1 MCRNYVKLCE
11 FENAKIK
18 NMKYKKWIIGI
29 ITASLLIAL
38 LVYKVIYV
46 NPHNIVIREETI
58 KSPKLNSKDDELIV
72 AYFSDTHLANY
83 TTIDDLS
90 TSVKLINSVNPD
102 VVLFG
107 GDLIDEYRT
116 KGISDDNR
124 AAIIDNLSKINSRLG
139 KYAILGEHDSSQ
151 DEIKQI
157 LIDSGFE
164 IIMGTNKQIYY
175 DNESYFN
182 LVGIDSSSLNIS
194 SSYEGITS
202 DIYTIVLTHKPDIF
216 DSLDLNRTDLVLAGH
231 SHGPQVYIPLINNF
245 YREEGYDKYAHG
257 KHYKN
262 GVTLDITN
270 GVGLTKNSTRF
281 NSDAEVVF
289 YKLQGN
295 N

>member
-11 FENAKIK
+11 FENAKIED
-18 NMKYKKWIIGI
+18 MKYKKWIVGI
-29 ITASLLIAL
+29 ISVSILIAL

-58 KSPKLNSKDDELIV
+58 KSSKLNSENDELII

-83 TTIDDLS
+83 TTIDDLI
-90 TSVKLINSVNPD
+90 TSVQLINSVNPD

-107 GDLIDEYRT
+107 GDLIDEYKSR
-116 KGISDDNR
+116 GIDDESR

-139 KYAILGEHDSSQ
+139 KYAILGEHDNNQ

-157 LIDSGFE
+157 LVDSGFE
-164 IIMGTNKQIYY
+164 MVMGTNKQIYY
-175 DNESYFN
+175 GNNSYFN
-182 LVGIDSSSLNIS
+182 LVGIDSSFLSLS

-202 DIYTIVLTHKPDIF
+202 DIYTIVLTHQPDTF

-231 SHGPQVYIPLINNF
+231 SHGPQIYIPLIDNF
-245 YREEGYDKYAHG
+245 YREDGYNKYAHG

-281 NSDAEVVF
+281 NSNAEVVF